1 MNNSELDRLGE
12 RLRLG
17 ITPDDLTALDAF
29 RRGFRQSYDSVV
41 DRIRTELGLEASGR
55 PAKSTAAIVDKLRRG
70 SMRLTQM
77 QDIAGCRIVVP
88 DTSTQSQLVGKLET
102 MFEVAVV
109 DRRARPSHGYRAIH
123 VIVRSTDLPVEVQLR
138 TDLQHVWAELSEKLA
153 DAYGIA
159 LKYGGGPDRIRSTLD
174 DFSTLIAEFEKT
186 LDIDGGKNERVQKLK
201 IDIRLAMVNVTIAL
215 KQQK

>member
-1 MNNSELDRLGE
+1 MNNSELDRLGG

-41 DRIRTELGLEASGR
+41 DRIRTELRLEASGR